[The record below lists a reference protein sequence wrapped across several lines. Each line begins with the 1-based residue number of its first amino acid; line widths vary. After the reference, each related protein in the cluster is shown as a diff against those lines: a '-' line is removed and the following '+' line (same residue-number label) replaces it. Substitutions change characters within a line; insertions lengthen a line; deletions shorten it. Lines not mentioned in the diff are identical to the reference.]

1 MESKED
7 KFDVDESVTVPGD
20 LSKLGDV
27 AKTEV
32 V

>member
-7 KFDVDESVTVPGD
+7 KFDVDESVTVPVD